1 MHHHFKWLLSLWCF
15 KSYSSGCDERARG
28 PPPCR
33 LFCVGLQGK
42 PWLIFLWQTRD
53 NDFFLPGTCE
63 PMRYSLSWKQVT
75 HRVVTIAHVWYSWH
89 ENECVSSAN
98 HCISVSGIVGT
109 WLPKPW
115 PVARCAEDV
124 PGQVPYRLSTGWQ
137 FWRSLRLQRIPG
149 AVKILLDRCIQ
160 FIKNGQQAFVLADA
174 WQQGN
179 EHDQQDSWL
188 SAARNHLNQRP
199 FLQPDKMC
207 FFRTSHFS
215 TSVCAF
221 QNTLQTASDFS
232 FFFQVHGEVCL
243 KKHVSRLVANNKY
256 RETPKFERSRNVEL
270 RNLALDDDD
279 DGWMFFV
286 GD

>member
-1 MHHHFKWLLSLWCF
+1 
-15 KSYSSGCDERARG
+15 
-28 PPPCR
+28 
-33 LFCVGLQGK
+33 
-42 PWLIFLWQTRD
+42 
-53 NDFFLPGTCE
+53 
-63 PMRYSLSWKQVT
+63 MRYSLSWKQVT

-149 AVKILLDRCIQ
+149 AVKILLGRCIQ

-232 FFFQVHGEVCL
+232 FFFRYTGRSAWRNTSPAWWPTTNIARHPSSNAPGMWNSETWRWMMMMMGECFLLGIKQTPGHNLPKFSNVCL
-243 KKHVSRLVANNKY
+243 AMI
-256 RETPKFERSRNVEL
+256 
-270 RNLALDDDD
+270 
-279 DGWMFFV
+279 G
-286 GD
+286 